1 MLRQKLDL
9 QLMPANISACS
20 RVAPV
25 SLQPHGADH
34 KHCSLMAF
42 SVEVLQKLEVNKA
55 ETDGESPHCLTG
67 LYGRTEGGSAAC

>member
-1 MLRQKLDL
+1 MPSQKLDL

-20 RVAPV
+20 RAAPI
-25 SLQPHGADH
+25 SFQLQGADH

-42 SVEVLQKLEVNKA
+42 SVKIWQKLEGNKA
-55 ETDGESPHCLTG
+55 ETDGESPRCLTR

>member
-1 MLRQKLDL
+1 MPRQKLDL

-20 RVAPV
+20 RVAPA
-25 SLQPHGADH
+25 SLQLQGADQ

-42 SVEVLQKLEVNKA
+42 SVKVLQKLEGNKA
-55 ETDGESPHCLTG
+55 ETDGESQHCLTR